1 MMLLRRRNM
10 MGAADT
16 LEGKIGS
23 LAVGTLV
30 TIVGVGTFI
39 LVHQGNPDESVYDS
53 SCDGSWLLAQG
64 DLGLSS
70 RFSTNSNYSTSTAN
84 KMLETSF
91 IPLLPSSLS
100 ANILTVK
107 IPFFY
112 GGTLSKLDEGLTCQA
127 FIPAAIEFGYSPEHD
142 PNVPGD
148 GATLDYFVGTNPGT
162 YANNADPKRGYSGG
176 TFHWLRSPKGTSIR
190 EIWVNS
196 TNGAGIPRNADEK
209 YDLRP
214 CIILDKTTPLGGD
227 LVVEDNT

>member
-1 MMLLRRRNM
+1 MLLRRRAM

-30 TIVGVGTFI
+30 TIADVGTFI

-70 RFSTNSNYSTSTAN
+70 RFGSDSNYFSSAAN
-84 KMLETSF
+84 KRLETNF

-100 ANILTVK
+100 ASILTVK
-107 IPFFY
+107 IPVFY
-112 GGTLSKLDEGLTCQA
+112 GGTLYKLDEGLTCQA
-127 FIPAAIEFGYSPEHD
+127 FIPAAIEFGYSPEYNPD
-142 PNVPGD
+142 VPGD

-162 YANNADPKRGYSGG
+162 GGSNTDPKREYSGDK
-176 TFHWLRSPKGTSIR
+176 FHWLRSPVGTSTS
-190 EIWVNS
+190 EIWINS
-196 TNGAGIPRNADEK
+196 TKGAGAPRSANYE

-214 CIILDKTTPLGGD
+214 CIILDKKTPLGGD
-227 LVVEDNT
+227 LVVENNT

>member
-1 MMLLRRRNM
+1 MLLRRRAM

-30 TIVGVGTFI
+30 TIAGVGTFI

-70 RFSTNSNYSTSTAN
+70 RFGSNSNYASSTVAAE
-84 KMLETSF
+84 LETDF

-100 ANILTVK
+100 ASILTVK
-107 IPFFY
+107 IPYFSAR
-112 GGTLSKLDEGLTCQA
+112 TLHKLEDGLTCQA
-127 FIPAAIEFGYSPEHD
+127 FIPAAIEFGYSPEYD
-142 PNVPGD
+142 PDVPGD
-148 GATLDYFVGTNPGT
+148 GATLDYFIGANPGT
-162 YANNADPKRGYSGG
+162 GGSNTDPKREYSGDH
-176 TFHWLRSPKGTSIR
+176 FHWLRSPEGSSTSR
-190 EIWVNS
+190 IWTNTTGGAATARGASNS
-196 TNGAGIPRNADEK
+196 

-227 LVVEDNT
+227 LVVEGNT

>member
-1 MMLLRRRNM
+1 MLLRRRAM
-10 MGAADT
+10 MGAADR

-30 TIVGVGTFI
+30 TIVDVGTFI

-70 RFSTNSNYSTSTAN
+70 RFGSNSNYSSSTVN
-84 KMLETSF
+84 ERLKTNF

-100 ANILTVK
+100 ASILTVK

-112 GGTLSKLDEGLTCQA
+112 DGTLSKLDEGLTCQA
-127 FIPAAIEFGYSPEHD
+127 FIPAAIEFGYSPEYD
-142 PNVPGD
+142 PDVPGD

-162 YANNADPKRGYSGG
+162 GGDNADPKREYSGDKY
-176 TFHWLRSPKGTSIR
+176 HWLRSPAGTSTSG
-190 EIWVNS
+190 IWINS
-196 TNGAGIPRNADEK
+196 KDGAGATRSANYE

-227 LVVEDNT
+227 LVVEDNA

>member
-1 MMLLRRRNM
+1 MLLRRRAM

-30 TIVGVGTFI
+30 TIAGVGTFI

-70 RFSTNSNYSTSTAN
+70 RFGSDSNYFFSTAN
-84 KMLETSF
+84 ETLETDF
-91 IPLLPSSLS
+91 LPLLPSSLS
-100 ANILTVK
+100 ASILTVK
-107 IPFFY
+107 IPVFY
-112 GGTLSKLDEGLTCQA
+112 GGTLCKLDEGLSCQA
-127 FIPAAIEFGYSPEHD
+127 FLPAAIEFGYSPEYD
-142 PNVPGD
+142 PDVPGD

-162 YANNADPKRGYSGG
+162 GGSNTDPKREYSGDK
-176 TFHWLRSPKGTSIR
+176 FHWLRSPEG
-190 EIWVNS
+190 NS
-196 TNGAGIPRNADEK
+196 TSRIWTNTTGGAGTARSANYE

-214 CIILDKTTPLGGD
+214 CIILDKMTPLGGD
-227 LVVEDNT
+227 LVVEGNT